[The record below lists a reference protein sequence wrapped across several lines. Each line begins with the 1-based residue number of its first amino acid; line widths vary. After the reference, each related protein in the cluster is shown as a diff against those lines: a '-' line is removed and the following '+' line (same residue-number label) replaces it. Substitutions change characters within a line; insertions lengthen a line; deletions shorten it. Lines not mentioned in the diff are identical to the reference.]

1 VVSGEAEFL
10 DRAELAKLHQRCLN
24 EILNEIVPRNAF
36 YTEKLGSLKKID
48 LEDLPS
54 LPFTTK
60 AELLAD
66 QESNPPYGR
75 NLTYPLTCYRRL
87 HQTSGTTGQTLRW
100 LDTAASWERLLGT
113 WDTIFRWLDIKASDR
128 LFFPFSFG
136 PFLGFWTAFE
146 AASRL
151 GCLCLSGGG
160 MSSVARLH
168 MLVENQA
175 TVLLCTPTYAL
186 HLAEVARE
194 NGIALGNSVRALIVA
209 GEPGGSIPAT
219 RKRIEQAWQARVFD
233 HSGSTEAGPMAIE
246 CPDNPCGLHVI
257 ETDHLVE
264 VIDPLS
270 GEPKAT
276 GEIGELV
283 VTTLG
288 RWGSPL
294 IRYRTGDLVRIDPQP
309 CPCGRSFV
317 RLHGGILGRTDDM
330 IQIRGNNVYP
340 AALEGVIRRFDVAEY
355 RIYVDTSGTLTALRI
370 EVEPTTEQE
379 PNLAERITQAIRDEL
394 LFRAEVTV
402 APPGSLP
409 RFDMKANRIHKK

>member
-1 VVSGEAEFL
+1 MTLEVESL
-10 DRAELAKLHQRCLN
+10 DRAELVKLQQRQLR
-24 EILNEIVPRNAF
+24 ELLDEIVPRNAF
-36 YTEKLGSLKKID
+36 YREKLVGLKKIN
-48 LEDLPS
+48 LEDLHR

-60 AELLAD
+60 SELLAD
-66 QESNPPYGR
+66 QEANPPYGR
-75 NLTYPLTCYRRL
+75 NLTYPLSRYRRL
-87 HQTSGTTGQTLRW
+87 HQTSGTTGKNLRW

-113 WDTIFRWLDIKASDR
+113 WETIFRWLDIKAGDR

-175 TVLLCTPTYAL
+175 TVVLCTPTYAL
-186 HLAEVARE
+186 RLAEVARE

-209 GEPGGSIPAT
+209 GEPGGSILAT
-219 RKRIEQAWQARVFD
+219 RNRIEHAWHARVFD
-233 HSGSTEAGPMAIE
+233 HSGSTEAGPMTIE
-246 CPDNPCGLHVI
+246 CPENPCGLHVI

-264 VIDPLS
+264 VIDPVT
-270 GEPKAT
+270 GEPKTA
-276 GEIGELV
+276 GEVGELV

-309 CPCGRSFV
+309 CPCGRPFV
-317 RLHGGILGRTDDM
+317 RLQGGILGRTDDM
-330 IQIRGNNVYP
+330 IQVRGNNVYP
-340 AALEGVIRRFDVAEY
+340 AALEGVIRRFDVAEF
-355 RIYVDTSGTLTALRI
+355 RICVDTSGTLAALRI
-370 EVEPTTEQE
+370 EIEPAADQT
-379 PNLAERITQAIRDEL
+379 PSLAERISHEIRNEF
-394 LFRAEVTV
+394 LFRAEVSV
-402 APPGSLP
+402 VPPGSLP
-409 RFDMKANRIHKK
+409 RFDMKANRIHRT

>member
-1 VVSGEAEFL
+1 MTLEVESL
-10 DRAELAKLHQRCLN
+10 DRAELVKLQQRQLR
-24 EILNEIVPRNAF
+24 ELLDEIVPRNAF
-36 YTEKLGSLKKID
+36 YREKLVGLKKIN
-48 LEDLPS
+48 LEDLHR

-60 AELLAD
+60 SELLAD
-66 QESNPPYGR
+66 QEANPPYGR
-75 NLTYPLTCYRRL
+75 NLTYPLSRYRRL
-87 HQTSGTTGQTLRW
+87 HQTSGTTGKNLRW

-113 WDTIFRWLDIKASDR
+113 WETIFRWLDIKAGDR

-175 TVLLCTPTYAL
+175 TVVLCTPTYAL
-186 HLAEVARE
+186 RLAEVAKE

-209 GEPGGSIPAT
+209 GEPGGSILAT
-219 RKRIEQAWQARVFD
+219 RKRIEQAWHARVFD
-233 HSGSTEAGPMAIE
+233 HSGSTEAGPMTIE
-246 CPDNPCGLHVI
+246 CPENPCGLHVI

-264 VIDPLS
+264 VVDPVS
-270 GEPKAT
+270 GEPKTA
-276 GEIGELV
+276 GEVGDLV

-309 CPCGRSFV
+309 CPCGRPFV
-317 RLHGGILGRTDDM
+317 RLQGGILGRTDDM
-330 IQIRGNNVYP
+330 IQVRGNNVYP
-340 AALEGVIRRFDVAEY
+340 AALEGVIRRFDVAEF
-355 RIYVDTSGTLTALRI
+355 RICVDTSGTLAALRI
-370 EVEPTTEQE
+370 EIEPAADQT
-379 PNLAERITQAIRDEL
+379 PSLAERISHEIRNEF
-394 LFRAEVTV
+394 LFRAEVSV
-402 APPGSLP
+402 VPPGSLP
-409 RFDMKANRIHKK
+409 RFDMKANRIHRI